1 MGTPGSCH
9 VSRSSSPACSCSVR
23 TLMSRFLVAALAMIS
38 VTTRALVPGALQ
50 PRGISTP
57 QNPMD
62 VDMALELGNDTAT
75 TWRSAQKLATY
86 AHCAFNAR
94 GRIPPLALGKHG
106 SSPVSLHTCMQLL
119 RGEGWEPLITTELG
133 GKVDDSG
140 MLRLWSGLLSS
151 GSLSSL
157 PFEPRLPDPLSEVA
171 RFFAAVGAGGAS
183 PRVCIVGDSM
193 SRNLAMDLTLGRA
206 ALLGDPAFA
215 KQRGAPLATLQYH
228 SNLFGLDTMPR
239 RHCHRLCK
247 ARQYRAASW
256 SNLLTDRGCTTAIVE
271 PASTH
276 WAQLE
281 TSPAFLAEL
290 NSTVHAALAN
300 CSRAGACASAEQD
313 ADALAFRPM
322 ADDRAAI
329 IARVLAQNR
338 VPRLWK
344 EEVRR
349 LAETLD
355 TWAAAAPGR
364 VAILR
369 ASVPQTFAVTGEFTE
384 LTKRPT
390 RAPGRTYTHF
400 STRRCTCQ
408 ELHPAIAHS
417 NVLGQMCRH
426 MAAYFAQSHS
436 PSGGVAP
443 PSTNT
448 ATKTSPARVRFAD
461 TYSPLAFAPEKEFSR
476 TNVGCHNTGARGVS
490 GCMSSLA
497 YRHRVRPSAPP
508 LTEGQRAFA
517 KAGADDFCDCT
528 HSGFNPYKLGLV
540 AGVLADAVVGS
551 TTRTPR

>member
-1 MGTPGSCH
+1 
-9 VSRSSSPACSCSVR
+9 
-23 TLMSRFLVAALAMIS
+23 MIS

-140 MLRLWSGLLSS
+140 MLRLWS
-151 GSLSSL
+151 
-157 PFEPRLPDPLSEVA
+157 
-171 RFFAAVGAGGAS
+171 AS

-369 ASVPQTFAVTGEFTE
+369 ASTPAS
-384 LTKRPT
+384 
-390 RAPGRTYTHF
+390 GRT
-400 STRRCTCQ
+400 
-408 ELHPAIAHS
+408 
-417 NVLGQMCRH
+417 GQMCRH

-476 TNVGCHNTGARGVS
+476 TNVGCHNTGAR
-490 GCMSSLA
+490 
-497 YRHRVRPSAPP
+497 
-508 LTEGQRAFA
+508 EGQRAFA
-517 KAGADDFCDCT
+517 KAGADNFCDCT

>member
-1 MGTPGSCH
+1 
-9 VSRSSSPACSCSVR
+9 
-23 TLMSRFLVAALAMIS
+23 MIS

-151 GSLSSL
+151 GSLSRL
-157 PFEPRLPDPLSEVA
+157 PFEPRLPDLLSEVA

-215 KQRGAPLATLQYH
+215 KQRGALLATLQYH

-239 RHCHRLCK
+239 RHCHRLCT
-247 ARQYRAASW
+247 ARRYRAASW

-281 TSPAFLAEL
+281 TSPALLAEL

-300 CSRAGACASAEQD
+300 CSRAGACASVEQD

-369 ASVPQTFAVTGEFTE
+369 ASTPAS
-384 LTKRPT
+384 
-390 RAPGRTYTHF
+390 GRT
-400 STRRCTCQ
+400 
-408 ELHPAIAHS
+408 
-417 NVLGQMCRH
+417 GQMCRH

-476 TNVGCHNTGARGVS
+476 TNVGCHNTGARG
-490 GCMSSLA
+490 
-497 YRHRVRPSAPP
+497 
-508 LTEGQRAFA
+508 GQRAFA